1 MGKRGNIVQAY
12 PAMEYR
18 FYPERLTV
26 TTDDVVCFVWSGEK
40 EQSIWYELLFPFR
53 SFIVSNCLPIYLL
66 LSVGSNNNQNN
77 AGEGTAREKNIAHM
91 NYLGTQL
98 TLKLKKLKL
107 ENF

>member
-1 MGKRGNIVQAY
+1 M
-12 PAMEYR
+12 
-18 FYPERLTV
+18 
-26 TTDDVVCFVWSGEK
+26 DW
-40 EQSIWYELLFPFR
+40 IWFIYLWLFTY
-53 SFIVSNCLPIYLL
+53 LLL

-107 ENF
+107 ENFLAKHS